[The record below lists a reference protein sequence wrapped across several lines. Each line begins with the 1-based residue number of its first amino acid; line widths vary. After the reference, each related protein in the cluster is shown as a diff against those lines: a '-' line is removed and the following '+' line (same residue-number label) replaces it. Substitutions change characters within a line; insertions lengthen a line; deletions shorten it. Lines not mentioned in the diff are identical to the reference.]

1 MDNTIQIIGARQH
14 NLKNITVTFPKNKL
28 IVFTGVSGSG
38 KSSLAMDTIYAE
50 GQRRYVESLSSY
62 ARQFLGVMDKPDV
75 DNIIGLSPSIAIDQ
89 KSTSHNPRSTV
100 GTVTEIYDYLRLL
113 FARIGHPHCPQ
124 CGREIAKL
132 TVQQIVH
139 IVVDK
144 AASIVKE
151 SSKHTSH
158 FMILAPVV
166 RDRKGEFTGLIEN
179 IQKKGYRKLRIDGV
193 IYDISE
199 DIYLIKT
206 NKHTIEV
213 VIDKFSFFQKMLRDE
228 KSKATLF
235 TRLTDAIEQAIDL
248 TGGYV
253 TLGEI
258 LDTGFAIPEK
268 PKKIQTTIYSEHFS
282 CPYCSISLPEIEPRI
297 FSFNSPHG
305 ACPTCSGI
313 GTVLTVDPTLLISGD
328 LSITEGGILPFSRL
342 FLHDTWYARIISSV
356 CKQHMINPQ
365 LPIKKLTDRQR
376 NILLCGTGDTHYE
389 VTGTNRFGKMTTIYE
404 PFHGIIAELK
414 KKHRETQSEFV
425 RYEIQKYMREEVC
438 SLCHGTRLKK
448 ESLNITID
456 AFSIT
461 DITGLAITECK
472 TWIEVLLKPTKLL
485 LSREE
490 QMIATPI
497 MKEISTRLQFLVD
510 VGLVYLTLARSAT
523 SLSGGEA
530 QRIRLASQIGSGLSG
545 VLYVLDEPSIG
556 LHQRD
561 NKKLIRTLRHLRDL
575 GNTVIVIEHD
585 REMME
590 SADMIVDFGPGAGE
604 HGGNIIAQGS
614 YAHILTSKT
623 LTAQYVSNRKQITRP
638 MSKNPP
644 TGKLSLIRATHNNLK
659 NITVEIPLGKFVCIT
674 GVSGSGK
681 SSLIVDTLYRVLQ
694 REYNPQAKDKPG
706 AYEKIIGIDQ
716 LDKAILID
724 QGPIGRTPRS
734 NPATY
739 TGVFTYIRE
748 LYSLLP
754 DSKSRGYTSGRF
766 SFNVK
771 GGRCE
776 TCEGEGQKRIEMQFL
791 SDVFVTCEACHGTR
805 YNDETLEIL
814 FHGKSIADILSMSVD
829 ESVDFF
835 KNHYHILGKL
845 KTLQDVG
852 LGYIKLGQP
861 ATMLSGG
868 EAQRIKLATE
878 LSKKATGKTMYI
890 LDEPTTGLHFSD
902 LEKLLNVLDRLT
914 SLGNTVVVIEHN
926 LDIIK
931 NADWIIDMGPEGG
944 DNGGEIL
951 GTGTPKQI
959 SSIAKSYTGTYLR
972 SLI

>member
-14 NLKNITVTFPKNKL
+14 NLKNINVTLPKNKL

-113 FARIGHPHCPQ
+113 FARIGHPHCPN
-124 CGREIAKL
+124 CNREISKL
-132 TVQQIVH
+132 SVQQIVQMV
-139 IVVDK
+139 IDK
-144 AASIVKE
+144 AAAVVKE
-151 SSKHTSH
+151 SAKHTGH
-158 FMILAPVV
+158 FMIMAPVV

-179 IQKKGYRKLRIDGV
+179 IQKKGYRKLRIDNV

-206 NKHTIEV
+206 NKHTIDV
-213 VIDKFSFFQKMLRDE
+213 VVDKFSFEQKTLRDG
-228 KSKATLF
+228 KAKNVLQS
-235 TRLTDAIEQAIDL
+235 RLADAIEQATAL
-248 TGGYV
+248 TGGYI

-258 LDTGFAIPEK
+258 QDKGFSMPDK
-268 PKKIQTTIYSEHFS
+268 PKNIQTTLYSEHFS
-282 CPYCSISLPEIEPRI
+282 CPHCSISIPEIEPRI

-305 ACPTCSGI
+305 ACPTCTGI
-313 GTVLTVDPTLLISGD
+313 GTILTVDPTMLMSVE
-328 LSITEGGILPFSRL
+328 LSINEGGILPFSRL
-342 FLHDTWYARIISSV
+342 FLHDTWYARVIAAV
-356 CKQHMINPQ
+356 CNTHGIDPQ
-365 LPIKKLTDRQR
+365 LPIKKLSDKARDI
-376 NILLCGTGDTHYE
+376 ILYGTGAIEYE

-404 PFHGIIAELK
+404 TFQGVIAELK
-414 KKHRETQSEFV
+414 KRHRETQSEFV
-425 RYEIQKYMREEVC
+425 RYEIQKYMREEIC
-438 SLCHGTRLKK
+438 SMCHGTRLKS
-448 ESLNITID
+448 ESLKITID
-456 AFSIT
+456 AFSIA
-461 DITGLAITECK
+461 DITSLSVVECK
-472 TWIEVLLKPTKLL
+472 TWLEELLKSAPPL
-485 LSREE
+485 LSHEE
-490 QMIATPI
+490 LTIATPI
-497 MKEISTRLQFLVD
+497 IKEITTRLQFLVD
-510 VGLVYLTLARSAT
+510 VGLIYLTLSRSAT

-561 NKKLIRTLRHLRDL
+561 NKKLIRTLQHLRDL
-575 GNTVIVIEHD
+575 GNTVIVVEHD

-604 HGGNIIAQGS
+604 HGGNIIAQGD
-614 YAHILTSKT
+614 YASLLTSKT
-623 LTAQYVSNRKQITRP
+623 LTAQYLSNRKVITRP
-638 MSKNPP
+638 VNKVSSPGMLTL
-644 TGKLSLIRATHNNLK
+644 TGAKHNNLK
-659 NITVEIPLGKFVCIT
+659 DITLQIPLGKFVCIT

-681 SSLIVDTLYRVLQ
+681 SSLIVDTLYRLLQ
-694 REYNPQAKDKPG
+694 QQYNPQAKEKPG
-706 AYEKIIGIDQ
+706 EYKAIGGIEL

-748 LYSLLP
+748 LYAMLP
-754 DSKSRGYTSGRF
+754 ESKSRGYTSGRF

-791 SDVFVTCEACHGTR
+791 SDVFVTCEACKGTR
-805 YNDETLEIL
+805 YNDETLEVL
-814 FHGKSIADILSMSVD
+814 FHGKTIADILSMSVD

-835 KNHYHILGKL
+835 QNHYAILGKL
-845 KTLQDVG
+845 KTIQDVG

-878 LSKKATGKTMYI
+878 LSRKATGNTIYI

-902 LEKLLNVLDRLT
+902 LEKLLHVLDRLT
-914 SLGNTVVVIEHN
+914 ALGNTVVVIEHN

-944 DNGGEIL
+944 DNGGKIL
-951 GTGTPKQI
+951 GVGTPKQI
-959 SSIAKSYTGTYLR
+959 SSVAHSSTGKYLQH
-972 SLI
+972 LV